1 MRYTFSRIA
10 LLVVCTLGF
19 LPLCFAQ
26 QPSIAQG
33 SLGYYNDAYLLSNQS
48 VFGTSRFMGIG
59 GARTALGGDI
69 GTIAANPAGLGFFN
83 KSEFSLTAGIG
94 FLNANS
100 TFLDETTRSGIG
112 NFNIPHIGVVL
123 NYTKDDIVPNKWRG
137 FNVGISL
144 NRMANF
150 QQQFEYEGVNRNS
163 SIIDFYLESARQY
176 DPQVLIDEVN
186 NNAILSSDV
195 LGFATYLVDYN
206 SPWLLFDQNDT
217 LPRYGS
223 WIPITDM
230 RQYEKVRRRGAINQ
244 IDIALGGNYDD
255 RLYIGGSIGIQ
266 SIRYSE
272 VRTYRETTIQPSDP
286 ALRSPLNSLE
296 ARDELNM
303 SGVGINFKGGLI
315 YRPIDY
321 VRFGVTYQS
330 PTWVSMNSNFI
341 STLEA
346 RYDGS
351 TYWFP
356 DANNN
361 TFNLN
366 TISASTLRGEFNYGV
381 TAPQR
386 VNVGT
391 AIFFKKFGFLSAD
404 VEMVSYNQALLRSL
418 DANLN
423 ADNRTIATLFQPV
436 VNYRIGAELREDIF
450 RFRAGYAFQPSG
462 IRSVDGINRDITTIS
477 CGGGIRKNDY
487 YIDLAIV
494 NQRFAGGYS
503 PYTLANGT
511 HPNVKS
517 AFRNT
522 LVTITYGT
530 FF

>member
-1 MRYTFSRIA
+1 MSHTNVRIA
-10 LLVVCTLGF
+10 LIGVCLMAF
-19 LPLCFAQ
+19 ASICNAQ
-26 QPSIAQG
+26 QPAAAQG
-33 SLGYYNDAYLLSNQS
+33 ALGYYNDAYLLSNQS
-48 VFGTSRFMGIG
+48 VFGTARFVGIG

-83 KSEFSLTAGIG
+83 KSEFSFSAGLG
-94 FLNANS
+94 FLNSNNS
-100 TFLDETTRSGIG
+100 FLDENTRSGIG
-112 NFNIPHIGVVL
+112 NFNIPHMGVVL
-123 NYTKDDIVPNKWRG
+123 NYTKDDIVPSKWRG
-137 FNVGISL
+137 FNVGIGL
-144 NRMANF
+144 NRMANY
-150 QQQFEYEGVNRNS
+150 QQQIEYEGVNSNS
-163 SIIDFYLESARQY
+163 SIVDYYLERARQY

-206 SPWLLFDQNDT
+206 SPWLFGANDT
-217 LPRYGS
+217 LPRYDS
-223 WIPITDM
+223 WIPITNM
-230 RQYEKVRRRGAINQ
+230 RQNEKIRRRGAINQ
-244 IDIALGGNYDD
+244 IDIAVGGNYDD

-272 VRTYRETTIQPSDP
+272 VRTYRETTIQPTDP
-286 ALRSPLNSLE
+286 AFRSPLNSLE

-303 SGVGINFKGGLI
+303 TGVGIHFKGGLI
-315 YRPIDY
+315 FRPTDY
-321 VRFGVTYQS
+321 WRIGATYQS
-330 PTWVSMNSNFI
+330 PTWISMNSNFI

-346 RYDGS
+346 RYNGS

-361 TFNLN
+361 SFNLN
-366 TISASTLRGEFNYGV
+366 TISASTLRGEFNYSV

-391 AIFFKKFGFLSAD
+391 AFFFKKIGFLSAD
-404 VEMVSYNQALLRSL
+404 IEMVSYDQALVRSL

-436 VNYRIGAELREDIF
+436 INYRIGAEFREDIF
-450 RFRAGYAFQPSG
+450 RFRGGFAFQPSG
-462 IRSVDGINRDITTIS
+462 IRNVDNINRDITTIS
-477 CGGGIRKNDY
+477 GGAGIRQRDY
-487 YIDLAIV
+487 YVDLAIV

-503 PYTLANGT
+503 PYTLADNS
-511 HPNVKS
+511 HPNVQS

-522 LVTITYGT
+522 FVTITYGT